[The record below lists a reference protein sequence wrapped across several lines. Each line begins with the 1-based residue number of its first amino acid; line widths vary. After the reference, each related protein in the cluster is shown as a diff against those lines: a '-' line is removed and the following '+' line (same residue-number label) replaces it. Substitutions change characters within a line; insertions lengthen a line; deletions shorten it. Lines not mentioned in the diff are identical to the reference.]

1 MQDTRERAT
10 RRATGRR
17 HTKATIRA
25 FEDDSGGV
33 WRLAPELEAF
43 EARAATRAAPLQDM
57 LIYAWRG
64 DE

>member
-1 MQDTRERAT
+1 MPDAAERPT
-10 RRATGRR
+10 RRAPVRG

-25 FEDDSGGV
+25 SEDDSGAL
-33 WRLAPELEAF
+33 WHIAPELVAF
-43 EARAATRAAPLQDM
+43 EARAATRATPLQDM